1 MGKIDPQAPWKLS
14 THISLT
20 SLIMMVSHKKQ
31 TSKTTI
37 EAVNYRV
44 DFVTD
49 ISSISLTTMF
59 SPNMINILHRVYHNS
74 YRSKNVRITVVH
86 NQPLSINGMLV
97 IRENKAYLR
106 VSNLRDKQR
115 ERTGERGYQ
124 NRNSANNIGGGR
136 SNFVHVVTT

>member
-1 MGKIDPQAPWKLS
+1 
-14 THISLT
+14 
-20 SLIMMVSHKKQ
+20 MVSHKKQ

-44 DFVTD
+44 EFVTD
-49 ISSISLTTMF
+49 MSSISLTTMF